1 MSVHMF
7 CVALILVGCQHV
19 HHTATLIVVRAHACW
34 EILQHLMG
42 LAQAISVHRKVVS
55 SAQQSLHHLAMSPY
69 TRDYGKASSW
79 YSKGWALSK
88 KKKKPTLES
97 KRATRGHHGHEWDVD
112 ASRGSTQTW
121 WVQPETWADAEVE
134 VVDERDKNQGR
145 AATNDAVSSKTAIA
159 TGNSAGDAAT
169 EKEAMR
175 RLEVSTDCKTVA
187 MGASTLTT
195 WKTQTQMTR
204 PVTSIRN
211 SYRHRTPWRRVATR
225 ANEHEARNVLHATT
239 LEVAEK
245 LEL

>member
-1 MSVHMF
+1 M
-7 CVALILVGCQHV
+7 G
-19 HHTATLIVVRAHACW
+19 R
-34 EILQHLMG
+34 HLLGIPRDG
-42 LAQAISVHRKVVS
+42 LF
-55 SAQQSLHHLAMSPY
+55 P
-69 TRDYGKASSW
+69 
-79 YSKGWALSK
+79 K
-88 KKKKPTLES
+88 KKHTLES

-134 VVDERDKNQGR
+134 VVDERDKNKGR

-169 EKEAMR
+169 EKEGDAAIGGLH
-175 RLEVSTDCKTVA
+175 RLQNSRNGSLNANYMENTDANDKACDLNPKFIQ
-187 MGASTLTT
+187 ASDALA
-195 WKTQTQMTR
+195 KEY
-204 PVTSIRN
+204 VDF
-211 SYRHRTPWRRVATR
+211 VATR